1 MKHLAAA
8 VMIVLF
14 VLAGCANTNASEG
27 VPYDSESL
35 QTQLED
41 QSYQPKL
48 PTQFPFEIS
57 EVKFSAAPTEN
68 EEKVFDFTFI
78 GEGEAVELMT
88 FNGESINLDVET
100 EAVEIGSIEG
110 QYAEQEVNDMGTTV
124 RRLVWKEDGVVY
136 NMSSAD
142 DQENDGASKEEL
154 IQIAESF
161 E

>member
-1 MKHLAAA
+1 MKYLAAA
-8 VMIVLF
+8 VMIVLV
-14 VLAGCANTNASEG
+14 VLAGCANSNASEG
-27 VPYDSESL
+27 VPYDNESL
-35 QTQLED
+35 QTQLEE
-41 QSYQPKL
+41 QSYQLKL

-57 EVKFSAAPTEN
+57 DAKFSAAPTEN

-100 EAVEIGSIEG
+100 EAVQIGSIEG
-110 QYAEQEVNDMGTTV
+110 QYAEQEVNDQGTTV

-142 DQENDGASKEEL
+142 DQENGGVSKEEL